1 MIEVTEAARK
11 KLKESL
17 IDEGDNPAVRI
28 YVAGVG

>member
-1 MIEVTEAARK
+1 MIEITDLARK

-17 IDEGDNPAVRI
+17 AGEGENPSVRI